1 MFCALAENLQ
11 FFKER
16 MSVFVALAP
25 AVHIKYCTS
34 GLVKKMADSDQMEKL
49 ILKMDMLEVFP
60 AEKNRKATSFFH
72 KLLPEVSNMGLK
84 LLADDDPSSIN

>member
-1 MFCALAENLQ
+1 
-11 FFKER
+11 
-16 MSVFVALAP
+16 
-25 AVHIKYCTS
+25 
-34 GLVKKMADSDQMEKL
+34 MADSDQMEKL